1 MGKRLYHESTK
12 GNAGE
17 LPDAGLFG
25 VSGLQIL
32 SRDQAAS
39 ESRSAANHGLEP
51 LDAGGS

>member
-1 MGKRLYHESTK
+1 MGKRLYHENTK

-17 LPDAGLFG
+17 LPCAGLFG
-25 VSGLQIL
+25 VSGLQIP

-39 ESRSAANHGLEP
+39 ESRAMAKRGLAP